1 MIKKLSKYYLSKMII
16 EARKYCNSLDN
27 RFHNMCAN
35 LEANTGVAFYI
46 YSDLI
51 LSCLRLG
58 ASSEKII
65 DVFKLLG
72 FEVVYDDKK
81 DKEWLE

>member
-1 MIKKLSKYYLSKMII
+1 MII
-16 EARKYCNSLDN
+16 EARKYCNSMDN
-27 RFHNMCAN
+27 RFHDICAN

-51 LSCLRLG
+51 LSCLRLD

-72 FEVVYDDKK
+72 FVVVDDDKQ
-81 DKEWLE
+81 DKEWEE